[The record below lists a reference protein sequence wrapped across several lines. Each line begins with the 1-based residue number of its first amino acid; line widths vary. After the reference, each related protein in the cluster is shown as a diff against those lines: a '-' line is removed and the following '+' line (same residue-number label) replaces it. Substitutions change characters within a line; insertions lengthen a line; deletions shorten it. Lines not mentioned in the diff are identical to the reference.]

1 MKNKTAFNGE
11 RLKSA
16 RVYRGLTVAE
26 LAEKLELQRQTVSMY
41 ENNKLNNPELTT
53 IANMSRVL
61 GFPKKFFLEND
72 ESILKN
78 GSTYFR
84 ALLTTSKK
92 YRNEQI
98 QKVDFIARI
107 YRYLNDYIEFPLTNL
122 PQENY
127 ESSEAAAISLRKFW
141 NLGDKPVD
149 NIIYLVEENGILVTM
164 FDTNTGDIDAFSQ
177 LITVDKLETYLIGCS
192 RNKGTAARIHFDV
205 AHELGHILL
214 HEWSEDIETLS
225 KDEFKEKE
233 KEANAFASAFLLPRN
248 AFIKDVGVY
257 ADNLAYYVE
266 LKKKWKVSISAMI
279 RRSYNLGLIDSSI
292 YQQLMRTMQKRGI
305 KKKEPL
311 DDNLYTAPPSVL
323 RTSVQM
329 LLEEGVLTT
338 KEFID
343 ELSQDY
349 GLSLESCEIE
359 NLLDLPKDTL
369 KVVNVSP
376 VHNLVIKSRL
386 IDKVE

>member
-11 RLKSA
+11 RLKAA
-16 RVYRGLTVAE
+16 RIYRGLTVAE

-61 GFPKKFFLEND
+61 GFPKKFFLESD
-72 ESILKN
+72 EIAIKN

-92 YRNEQI
+92 YRSEQI
-98 QKVDFIARI
+98 QKVDFISKI
-107 YRYLNDYIEFPLTNL
+107 YRYLNEYIEFPLTNL

-127 ESSEAAAISLRKFW
+127 DNPEEAAIALRKFW
-141 NLGDKPVD
+141 NLGDKPID
-149 NIIYLVEENGILVTM
+149 NLIYLVEQNGIIVTM
-164 FDTNTGDIDAFSQ
+164 FETNNDDIDAFSQ
-177 LITVDKLETYLIGCS
+177 LINVDNLEKYLIGCS
-192 RNKGTAARIHFDV
+192 KNKGTAARIHFDI

-214 HEWSEDIETLS
+214 HEWSEDIETLN

-233 KEANAFASAFLLPRN
+233 KEAHAFASAFLLPKN
-248 AFIKDVGVY
+248 AFIKDIGVY
-257 ADNLAYYVE
+257 ADNLAFYIE

-279 RRSYNLGLIDSSI
+279 RRSYNLGLIDSNA
-292 YQQLMRTMQKRGI
+292 YQQLMRTMQKKGI
-305 KKKEPL
+305 KKSEPL
-311 DDNLYTAPPSVL
+311 DDILYTAQPSLL

-329 LLEEGVLTT
+329 LLEQGVLTPR
-338 KEFID
+338 EFMD

-349 GLSLESCEIE
+349 SLSLESCEVE
-359 NLLDLPKDTL
+359 SLLDLPRDIL
-369 KVVNVSP
+369 KVVNETP
-376 VHNLVIKSRL
+376 VHNLNIRSKL
-386 IDKVE
+386 NDKVD

>member
-1 MKNKTAFNGE
+1 MINKTAFNGE
-11 RLKSA
+11 RLKAA
-16 RVYRGLTVAE
+16 RIYRGFTVAE

-72 ESILKN
+72 EIEIKN

-98 QKVDFIARI
+98 QKVDFIAKI
-107 YRYLNDYIEFPLTNL
+107 YRYLNEYIEFPLTYL

-127 ESSEAAAISLRKFW
+127 SSPEEAAIALRKFW
-141 NLGDKPVD
+141 NLGDKPLD
-149 NIIYLVEENGILVTM
+149 NLIYLVEQNGLIVTM
-164 FDTNTGDIDAFSQ
+164 FETNNDDIDAFSQ
-177 LITVDKLETYLIGCS
+177 LINIDKMEKYLIGCS
-192 RNKGTAARIHFDV
+192 KNKGTAARIHFDV

-225 KDEFKEKE
+225 KDEFKERE
-233 KEANAFASAFLLPRN
+233 KEANTFASAFLLPKD
-248 AFIKDVGVY
+248 AFIRDVGIY
-257 ADNLAYYVE
+257 ADNLTFYIE

-279 RRSYNLGLIDSSI
+279 RRSYNLGLIDSST

-305 KKKEPL
+305 RKKEPL
-311 DDNLYTAPPSVL
+311 DDTLFTAQPSL
-323 RTSVQM
+323 IRTSVQM
-329 LLEEGVLTT
+329 LLEQEVLTP
-338 KEFID
+338 KEFMD
-343 ELSQDY
+343 ELSHNY
-349 GLSLESCEIE
+349 MLSLESEE
-359 NLLDLPKDTL
+359 VERLLDLPKDIL
-369 KVVNVSP
+369 KVVNETP
-376 VHNLVIKSRL
+376 VHILNIKSG
-386 IDKVE
+386 K